1 MITLKL
7 IIYIRRIM
15 NNTKRPKVIL
25 GMSGGVDSSVAAY
38 LLLKEGFEVEAVFMR
53 NWDSTINY
61 DILGNPTLNDE
72 ICPQEIDYQ
81 DAKKVSD
88 KLGIKL
94 HRVDFVK
101 EYWEKVFSYFLDEYR
116 QNRTPNPDVLCNNEI
131 KFKAF
136 IDYAS
141 TLDYDYI
148 AMGHYARVIK
158 ENGQVKLFKALDLNK
173 DQSYFLSQLTEKQL
187 EKVIFPLGNLNKEE
201 VRKIAYHLDLETK
214 DKKDST
220 GICFIG
226 ERNFNEFLANYLPAK
241 EGLIKR
247 LDGTILGR
255 HFGLMN
261 YTIGQRK
268 GIGLGTIIGLDGP
281 WYVVGKD
288 LASNTLIVENKDHLD
303 YLKSD
308 ECLVKDL
315 VLRTDLTKSS
325 YQAKFRYRQKDQP
338 VEITLLADNKALIK
352 YNNIKAVTPGQ
363 VLAIYDNDEC
373 IGAGFIDEVFYQG
386 EKRRYS

>member
-1 MITLKL
+1 MTNIK
-7 IIYIRRIM
+7 
-15 NNTKRPKVIL
+15 KPKVIL

-38 LLLKEGFEVEAVFMR
+38 LLLKEGYEVEAVFMR
-53 NWDSTINY
+53 NWDSTVNY
-61 DILGNPTLNDE
+61 DILGNPTIDDE
-72 ICPQEIDYQ
+72 ICPQERDYQ
-81 DAKKVSD
+81 DALKVSN

-94 HRVDFVK
+94 HKVDFVK
-101 EYWEKVFSYFLDEYR
+101 EYWERVFSYFLAEYKE
-116 QNRTPNPDVLCNNEI
+116 NRTPNPDVLCNNEI

-136 IDYAS
+136 IDYAA

-158 ENGQVKLFKALDLNK
+158 EDGKVKLLKAYDLNK

-187 EKVIFPLGNLNKEE
+187 EKVIFPLGKINKEE
-201 VRKIAYHLDLETK
+201 VRKIAHELDLETK

-226 ERNFNEFLANYLPAK
+226 ERNFSEFLANYLPAK
-241 EGLIKR
+241 SGLIKR
-247 LDGTILGR
+247 LDGTILGK

-268 GIGLGTIIGLDGP
+268 GIGLGTINGLDGP
-281 WYVVGKD
+281 WFVVGKE
-288 LASNTLIVENKDHLD
+288 LATNSLLVENKDNLD

-308 ECLVKDL
+308 ECIIKDL
-315 VLRTDLTKSS
+315 VLREKLTKSN

-338 VEITLLADNKALIK
+338 IEITLLTDNKALVK
-352 YNNIKAVTPGQ
+352 YHDIKAVTPGQ
-363 VLAIYDNDEC
+363 VLAIYDNDC
-373 IGAGFIDEVFYQG
+373 CLGAGFIDEVFYQG
-386 EKRRYS
+386 KKRRYS